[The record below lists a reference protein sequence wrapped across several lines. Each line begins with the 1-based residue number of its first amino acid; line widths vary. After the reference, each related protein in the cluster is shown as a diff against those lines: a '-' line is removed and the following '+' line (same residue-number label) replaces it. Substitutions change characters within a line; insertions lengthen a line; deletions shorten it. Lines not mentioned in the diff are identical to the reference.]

1 MSTQASQP
9 SQRIFTKGYARIL
22 AIQMAFGVSYSTFL
36 LLPKFLRTE
45 LSASATQIGAMAG
58 TALVVGAVLSPL
70 VGLFAHR
77 FDRRWLL
84 ALALLFEGLAAM
96 GFLFVKDIGPYAYAL
111 RVIQGTAWVFVF
123 NCTATLVADQVPQ
136 AHLGRAVGYLGLAML
151 TTNALAPAV
160 AEPLAAV
167 YGWHAAFGASGIL
180 ALLALFIV
188 PSIES
193 AKSPS
198 AAAIPTASGP
208 APSRLPIHY
217 ASLLIGAGLGVLFT
231 FIQPFALE
239 QGAKR
244 VGDFFFGYV
253 AAAFFVR
260 AFLGGVSDR
269 IGHRKVASVAMAL
282 YALVTA
288 SAALVT
294 PSTLALVGVGLGI
307 SHGFIYPSLSAAGL
321 SETPAKDRALFM
333 GWFACAFNV
342 GCAFT
347 SLVLGPVADRFGY
360 PLIFAAT
367 GVWMLTG
374 IAPLLGL
381 RARRA
386 ATIRPAE

>member
-1 MSTQASQP
+1 MSTQVSQP
-9 SQRIFTKGYARIL
+9 SQHIFTIGYLRIL

-45 LSASATQIGAMAG
+45 LSASAAQIGAMAG
-58 TALVVGAVLSPL
+58 ASLIVGAVLSPF

-84 ALALLFEGLAAM
+84 ALALLFEGIAAI
-96 GFLFVKDIGPYAYAL
+96 GFLFVKEIGPYSYAL
-111 RVIQGTAWVFVF
+111 RLVQGTAWVFVF
-123 NCTATLVADQVPQ
+123 NCTATLVADQVPNT
-136 AHLGRAVGYLGLAML
+136 HLGRAVGYLGLAML

-160 AEPLAAV
+160 AEPVAAT
-167 YGWHAAFGASGIL
+167 YGWHVAFATSGVL
-180 ALLALFIV
+180 SLLALFIV
-188 PSIES
+188 PAIETTRPLL
-193 AKSPS
+193 AAVVPS
-198 AAAIPTASGP
+198 TSGP

-231 FIQPFALE
+231 FVQPYALE

-269 IGHRKVASVAMAL
+269 VGHRKVASVAMAL
-282 YALVTA
+282 YAAVTA

-294 PSTLALVGVGLGI
+294 PSTLVFVGAGLGI

-321 SETPAKDRALFM
+321 SETPARDRALFM

-342 GCAFT
+342 GCAF
-347 SLVLGPVADRFGY
+347 SALALGPVADRFGY
-360 PLIFAAT
+360 QVIFAVT
-367 GVWMLTG
+367 GLWMLTG
-374 IAPLLGL
+374 IIPLSNL
-381 RARRA
+381 RGQRA
-386 ATIRPAE
+386 ATMRAAE